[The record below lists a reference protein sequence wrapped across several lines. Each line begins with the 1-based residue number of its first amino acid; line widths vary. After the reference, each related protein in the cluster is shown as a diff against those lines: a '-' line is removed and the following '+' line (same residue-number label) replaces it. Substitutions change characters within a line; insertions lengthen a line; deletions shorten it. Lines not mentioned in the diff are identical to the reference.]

1 MVVVGGLLAFGVM
14 FALNSAVHSYLI
26 LAYTDGEKA
35 AMNVGF
41 YYTAN
46 AMVNTRSN
54 PWHVRP
60 SPEIKT
66 RSLLVVLHRW
76 AGIVGIRAEDAAVTR
91 LWTQGSS
98 TTGTLIDN
106 DSRISW
112 YGRCLCLMAI
122 WAVDAG
128 DAFHDSSL
136 TARLLSM
143 EIIHVAST

>member
-1 MVVVGGLLAFGVM
+1 MNARLRCH
-14 FALNSAVHSYLI
+14 ALIRRLGFTVP
-26 LAYTDGEKA
+26 A
-35 AMNVGF
+35 APVSRQGRQ
-41 YYTAN
+41 AN

-60 SPEIKT
+60 SHEIKT

-106 DSRISW
+106 DSRIGW